1 MLKLR
6 LNRIHHLNRLYST
19 QPIPPVNRKG
29 IIRRLVLP
37 TTFFAGLFY
46 GAGVYG
52 SSQNDKFRD
61 FFMDQVPL
69 GETVLNIC
77 EESNLEQLADLSK
90 GTIEVVD
97 QSIQKIKS
105 IAGVTD
111 TSSTTT
117 HEKPI
122 VEKIKAKTEAAVQ
135 RGKELSQ
142 QKLPE
147 VIPKKIQPPPISV
160 VQEAPISV
168 KPASSN
174 LPTYDREIP
183 IGHEPPPGYIG
194 SAPRPRDP
202 STGPI
207 PPPPTLPLLAPTV
220 KELASSEP
228 ILAQLASSIDSL
240 AGFLRDHPNV
250 IVRGKDPSGL
260 DPPKVL
266 STASE
271 DLKNLADRLQNL
283 KEEKKLE
290 LQSKLD
296 LQAKEYGKILLE
308 AEKELHQ
315 RLDQQEENWKNE
327 FDSERV
333 KLSEKFQQKLNK
345 ELEVQE
351 SLINERLEQEVIK
364 QGIEIQRNWI
374 NKIKSEIELER
385 DGRYSKLSKLES
397 CFKQLGRLTLD
408 NQDSLDHQL
417 RINSLW
423 NSIRSINSNVFDTQS
438 FTKIPL
444 DNHIRALKRI
454 SANSHKIN
462 STIDEDDQSVDL
474 LSTAIDTIP
483 ENVVESG
490 IESLP
495 NLTLW
500 YKQSVYPRI
509 QSASLIPKQGGL
521 ISYLTSYL
529 LSNLFF
535 TNLHAS
541 SSPFETK
548 DPIHILNQVDKF
560 LDIKDLNSAI
570 RTLNLLDGWPKV
582 LAHDWIVEARKHLEF
597 QQAIQVIET
606 EATLQSL
613 LS

>member
-69 GETVLNIC
+69 
-77 EESNLEQLADLSK
+77 EQLADISK

-207 PPPPTLPLLAPTV
+207 PPPPTLPLLAPT
-220 KELASSEP
+220 SGR
-228 ILAQLASSIDSL
+228 ILK
-240 AGFLRDHPNV
+240 DHPNV

-327 FDSERV
+327 FDSERI
-333 KLSEKFQQKLNK
+333 KLSEKFQEKLNK